1 MTAQTTHFRY
11 DEDVDI
17 LYISF
22 SPGEKATAAV
32 ELNENI
38 VLRFNRSERRAIGL
52 TLMDYSILVQ
62 PSELGH
68 RHFVL
73 NGLTALDADWQEIVI
88 EILNHPPVN
97 QFLTLS
103 TLMSTGMET
112 LPIVSV
118 ENPLASAL
126 L

>member
-1 MTAQTTHFRY
+1 MTAQTTHFDY

-22 SPGEKATAAV
+22 SPGEKPTAAV

-38 VLRFNRSERRAIGL
+38 ILRFNRSERRAIGL
-52 TLMDYSILVQ
+52 TLMDYSVLVQ

-73 NGLTALDADWQEIVI
+73 TGLQALDADWQEVVI
-88 EILNHPPVN
+88 EILTHTPVN

-103 TLMSTGMET
+103 SLMSTGMET
-112 LPIVSV
+112 MAIITLD
-118 ENPLASAL
+118 NPLASTL
-126 L
+126 V

>member
-1 MTAQTTHFRY
+1 MTAQTTHFDY

-22 SPGEKATAAV
+22 SPGEKPTAAV

-38 VLRFNRSERRAIGL
+38 ILRFNRSERRAIGL
-52 TLMDYSILVQ
+52 TLMDYSVLVQ

-73 NGLTALDADWQEIVI
+73 TGLKALDADWQEVVI
-88 EILNHPPVN
+88 EILTHPPVN
-97 QFLTLS
+97 QFLTVS
-103 TLMSTGMET
+103 SLMSTGMVSM
-112 LPIVSV
+112 PIISV
-118 ENPLASAL
+118 ENPLASTL
-126 L
+126 V